1 MTVQGNEEQETGCDA
16 RIFARSIPHQVCL
29 QEIVKALGDIEG
41 LSCLEVGSDNAMMSH
56 QLQRR
61 GGDWETLVY
70 DEDEAARM
78 GRILG
83 REVRAISA
91 DQPFPFDAKSFD
103 VVVIVDGLERQESGI
118 DFIQK
123 CHAVMK
129 PDSRMIACVNREK
142 TVSLLNPLRR
152 MLGVVQER
160 QGHVHTTGYT
170 EGHLFQA
177 LKHGFDV
184 MQMRSFSRFFV
195 ELVHVFIRVAEKKA
209 MATGDSA
216 KPMRAYAIGHI
227 FYWLAYQVDLLMF
240 LTRGHR
246 LIASAKRRHWRSRNT
261 PILVDGRSISEAVLS
276 APL

>member
-1 MTVQGNEEQETGCDA
+1 MTVQGNEEQETRSDA
-16 RIFARSIPHQVCL
+16 RIFARSIPHQVRM

-41 LSCLEVGSDNAMMSH
+41 LSCLEIGSDNAMMSH
-56 QLQRR
+56 QLHRR
-61 GGDWETLVY
+61 GGDWETVVY
-70 DEDEAARM
+70 DDEEAARM

-83 REVRAISA
+83 RDVRTFSA
-91 DQPFPFDAKSFD
+91 DQPLPFDAKSFD
-103 VVVIVDGLERQESGI
+103 IVVIVDGLERQESDI
-118 DFIQK
+118 DFVQK

-142 TVSLLNPLRR
+142 TVSPLNPLRR

-160 QGHVHTTGYT
+160 QGHVYTGYT

-209 MATGDSA
+209 IEAGGPA
-216 KPMRAYAIGHI
+216 KPMRAYAIGHV

-240 LTRGHR
+240 FTRGHR